1 MPAETDRTG
10 EEPMTAEQSAEQL
23 DAETRERQR
32 LLALL
37 ALTSQELPHQRRD
50 SHSLHDY
57 LDTDGEAFDA
67 LIAQHRRDKAA
78 QSATRAR
85 FVMRLAASI
94 AAVGVLTAIV
104 LTILASREE
113 PLHAAI
119 DRSYDELTVSALVEP
134 GAQGIQAPPAQ
145 LGFSSP
151 QRASVASRS
160 FSAGVADGEARLA
173 KAQVVEREKENS
185 YYILGQWNVLLSV
198 AVRSEQPASFWLAQR
213 EMGRRLA
220 AELQDEP
227 AVAHLR
233 KLDAMLAVLASQGR
247 SGRAEYELAKEVQ
260 LFRAHLAPAARQT
273 R

>member
-1 MPAETDRTG
+1 
-10 EEPMTAEQSAEQL
+10 MTAEQSAGQL
-23 DAETRERQR
+23 DGETRERQR

-37 ALTSQELPHQRRD
+37 ALTSQELPHKRRD
-50 SHSLHDY
+50 SHNLHDY
-57 LDTDGEAFDA
+57 LDANGEAFDA
-67 LIAQHRRDKAA
+67 LIAQHRIDKAA
-78 QSATRAR
+78 HSATRAR

-113 PLHAAI
+113 PLQAAI
-119 DRSYDELTVSALVEP
+119 DRSYDELTASASVDP
-134 GAQGIQAPPAQ
+134 GSPGTQAPAQ

-151 QRASVASRS
+151 QRASVASKS
-160 FSAGVADGEARLA
+160 FAAGVADGEARLA
-173 KAQVVEREKENS
+173 KARVVEREKENS

-213 EMGRRLA
+213 EVGRRLA
-220 AELQDEP
+220 EELQDEP

-260 LFRAHLAPAARQT
+260 LFRAHLAPAEQT